1 MSTTARQNH
10 FVATER
16 VALADFTSGVAKTIF
31 SKLPNGFI
39 PMTGYVAVIT
49 PGNSGTSDLMTI
61 GKALSGT
68 AASANAFLASSD
80 ARAAANTRYQL
91 SGLPALIN
99 DTDGGVTLTAT
110 VTKTGTAATAGEFL
124 FVLEGAKEGSTHF
137 SMG

>member
-10 FVATER
+10 FVAVER

-49 PGNSGTSDLMTI
+49 PGNSGTSDSLTV
-61 GKALSGT
+61 GKAVSGT
-68 AASANAFLASSD
+68 AASANGFLTASNVQ
-80 ARAAANTRYQL
+80 AAANTRYQL
-91 SGLPALIN
+91 AALPAIIN
-99 DTDGGVTLTAT
+99 DTDGGFTMTAT
-110 VTKTGTAATAGEFL
+110 VTKVGTAATEGEYL